1 MPVQTPHKDYTA
13 TIARWTKC
21 RDVYDGAHAVKAK
34 GDTYLPRIGA
44 HKDDAEKY
52 HAYKQRAVF
61 YGGTRRT
68 VQGLAGAIFQKELT
82 FEAPTEVE
90 KHLDD
95 ITLTNTPIGMVAL
108 DATHEVFL
116 TGRYGILVD
125 MAASPDPDEAE
136 APTSPKNPVR
146 PYWVC
151 YRAED
156 IISWRTERID
166 GNEVLT
172 RVVLREMV
180 EVQNEDDEFIMDEIE
195 QYHVLE
201 LVEGVYWQSIYQ
213 QAKNGEWEVI
223 DEPVAA
229 TRRKKTLDFIPFIP
243 LSPDSVS
250 IDVKRPP
257 MEDVADLNI
266 SHYQTMAD
274 LEWGLHWTALP
285 TIWIAGHAGK
295 TTDPL
300 PIGSGVA
307 LKLVKEGRAG
317 MLEFKGEGLKQL
329 VTSEL
334 DKRKMMA
341 TLGARMLEDQ
351 PAIQET
357 ATAIT
362 MRHAGEHATLR
373 TVASAIQA
381 GLTMALQIHTWWL
394 ANDPKPSDVKA
405 SISLNKDFLNIRGT
419 PEEIKALLLLWQS
432 DAISYNTFY
441 AELQKGEWGR
451 ADIDADA
458 EKKEIENEV
467 EMRRKEAEEN
477 MPPALEPGA
486 IPTPP
491 GGDPNAPPTNDPN
504 SSAGGTT

>member
-1 MPVQTPHKDYTA
+1 MPVQTPHKDYADTL
-13 TIARWTKC
+13 TRWTKC

-34 GDTYLPRIGA
+34 GNTYLPQVGA

-52 HAYKQRAVF
+52 DAYKKRAVF

-82 FEAPTEVE
+82 FEASPEVE
-90 KHLDD
+90 EHLDD

-125 MAASPDPDEAE
+125 MAEAPDEDE
-136 APTSPKNPVR
+136 ENRGPKNPVR

-156 IISWRTERID
+156 IISWRTERIE

-180 EVQNEDDEFIMDEIE
+180 ETQNEDDEFIMDEIE

-201 LVEGVYWQSIYQ
+201 LIAGVYWQTIYQ
-213 QAKNGEWEVI
+213 KAQNGEWEPI
-223 DEPVAA
+223 DEPVSA
-229 TRRKKTLDFIPFIP
+229 TRRGVPLDFIPFVP

-257 MEDVADLNI
+257 LEDVADLNI

-274 LEWGLHWTALP
+274 LEHGRHFVAMP
-285 TIWIAGHAGK
+285 TPWVAGHAGK
-295 TTDPL
+295 TSDPL
-300 PIGSGVA
+300 SIGSGVA
-307 LKLVKEGRAG
+307 WKLVKEGKAG
-317 MLEFKGEGLKQL
+317 MLEFTGQGLDAL
-329 VTSEL
+329 VTAEL

-351 PAIQET
+351 PAVQET

-373 TVASAIQA
+373 TVAGAIQA
-381 GLTMALQIHTWWL
+381 GLTMAVQIHAWWL
-394 ANDPKPSDVKA
+394 GTEATPADVKA
-405 SISLNKDFLNIRGT
+405 FIELNKDFLNIRAT

-432 DAISYNTFY
+432 DAMSWKTFY
-441 AELQKGEWGR
+441 EGLRGGEWAR
-451 ADIDADA
+451 AGIDAD
-458 EKKEIENEV
+458 EEQRDIEREV
-467 EMRRKEAEEN
+467 EVRKKEAEDN
-477 MPPALEPGA
+477 MPPALQPGA
-486 IPTPP
+486 IPPDP
-491 GGDPNAPPTNDPN
+491 NADPNAPPTNSPT
-504 SSAGGTT
+504 GGNGGPGQ